1 MAKPDPRS
9 SRSVLQ
15 HLPRVSGSLGGRIAC
30 VGLLLASACASL
42 TELVPLVPS
51 RDGVAVVADSGLEL
65 SAKAQPG
72 SHAIPLTLVPIQISI
87 KNLAPTGVYVSL
99 DDIELELEGEGT
111 AEAVPPT
118 RIKARRPVGLGIDP
132 SSPFASQ
139 APTSGTAVAAPGGGA
154 IPETTV
160 GYAAGKSAV
169 IDPVKREILDTA
181 FWGGYIDT
189 GETEEGLVYFAR
201 PPDDVARLRL
211 RVRVRPR
218 GSSAPVRTLE
228 IPYSVQS

>member
-1 MAKPDPRS
+1 MHSPIG
-9 SRSVLQ
+9 SVGACG
-15 HLPRVSGSLGGRIAC
+15 VCLGLIS
-30 VGLLLASACASL
+30 ASACVSA
-42 TELVPLVPS
+42 TDLVPLVPS
-51 RDGVAVVADSGLEL
+51 QDGVVVVADSGLEL
-65 SAKAQPG
+65 SAKAQTG
-72 SHAIPLTLVPIQISI
+72 SHAVPRTLLPIKISI
-87 KNLAPTGVYVSL
+87 RNLAPAGVYVSL

-118 RIKARRPVGLGIDP
+118 RIKARRPIGLGIDP
-132 SSPFASQ
+132 ASPFASQ
-139 APTSGTAVAAPGGGA
+139 APTSGTAAAAPGGGA

-169 IDPVKREILDTA
+169 VDPVKREILDTA

-189 GETEEGLVYFAR
+189 GETEEGVVYFAK
-201 PPDDVARLRL
+201 PPEDVSRLRL

-218 GSSAPVRTLE
+218 GSSAPVRTLI

>member
-1 MAKPDPRS
+1 
-9 SRSVLQ
+9 
-15 HLPRVSGSLGGRIAC
+15 
-30 VGLLLASACASL
+30 
-42 TELVPLVPS
+42 
-51 RDGVAVVADSGLEL
+51 
-65 SAKAQPG
+65 
-72 SHAIPLTLVPIQISI
+72 
-87 KNLAPTGVYVSL
+87 VSL

-118 RIKARRPVGLGIDP
+118 RIRARRPVGLGIDP
-132 SSPFASQ
+132 ASPFASQ
-139 APTSGTAVAAPGGGA
+139 APTSGTATAAPGGGA
-154 IPETTV
+154 IPETNV

-169 IDPVKREILDTA
+169 VDPVKREILDTA
-181 FWGGYIDT
+181 FWGGYIEP

-201 PPDDVARLRL
+201 PPGDVARLRL